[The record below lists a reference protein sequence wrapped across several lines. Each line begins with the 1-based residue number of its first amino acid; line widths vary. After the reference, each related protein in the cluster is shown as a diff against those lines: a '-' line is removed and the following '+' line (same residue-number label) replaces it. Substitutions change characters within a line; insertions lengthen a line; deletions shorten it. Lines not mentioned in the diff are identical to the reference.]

1 MDFEGQKLAEKLYQY
16 IIILF
21 GIIGWIAGFIK
32 QSFQITVYSVALGTL
47 IALIVC
53 LPNYSFFNKHQ
64 LKWLQPK
71 QQPTTTTPTTT
82 SPTATK

>member
-1 MDFEGQKLAEKLYQY
+1 DFEGQKLSEKLYQY

-32 QSFQITVYSVALGTL
+32 QSFQITFYFVVAGTL

-53 LPNYSFFNKHQ
+53 
-64 LKWLQPK
+64 
-71 QQPTTTTPTTT
+71 
-82 SPTATK
+82 